1 MEFFLGEVMN
11 QITLNSNIKSES
23 CCPVCESSNNLLIIK
38 ISSPEL
44 LHKLLLNDILVNKC
58 IECHHIYNELKPED
72 YSNILKY
79 YEESYSL
86 ANLENDNS
94 TTDKPGSLNEFS
106 IKRYELTAE
115 FLLQSCLKDV
125 NILDIGC
132 AEGGFLK
139 FLSNRGFHNLSGID
153 TSTSYLTAAKKSSPQ
168 INFKIGVA
176 ESIPFP
182 DAHFDVIVIDQVLE
196 HLHHPLIALD
206 EISRVLR
213 EDGKV
218 IVGVP
223 NVSWYSRVG
232 FFPYYWYL
240 LKEHLQHFN
249 IATLNHLFGRKS
261 YTLLSYREALTPMI
275 SSDVPLPNTIAVYKK
290 EFDLL
295 NENRLDNVERETLD
309 IESYLVE
316 QENHWFSIKST
327 LVNYLTEGKPIYCWG
342 LSRELQ
348 YLLGTGIL
356 NSLNILEVIDSNP
369 TKIQAAQLYNPSMR
383 ACLPH
388 NFGEESEDAILLIT
402 AVAHSVP
409 IENAAL
415 NLGFLGKII
424 KLDNQS
430 IGFNLSKKDFD

>member
-1 MEFFLGEVMN
+1 VN
-11 QITLNSNIKSES
+11 QITHDSNIKNES
-23 CCPVCESSNNLLIIK
+23 CCPVCGSSNNSLIIK

-44 LHKLLLNDILVNKC
+44 LNKLLLNDILVN
-58 IECHHIYNELKPED
+58 ECLDCKHIYNELREED
-72 YSNILKY
+72 YLNILKY

-86 ANLENDNS
+86 ANLGNDNLI
-94 TTDKPGSLNEFS
+94 TDKPGSLNEFS
-106 IKRYELTAE
+106 INRYELTAE
-115 FLLQSCLKDV
+115 FLLRSCPKDI

-139 FLSNRGFHNLSGID
+139 FLSKNGFHNLSGID

-168 INFKIGVA
+168 INFEIGVA

-182 DAHFDVIVIDQVLE
+182 DAYFDVIVIDQVLE
-196 HLHHPLIALD
+196 HLHHPLVALD

-223 NVSWYSRVG
+223 NASWYSRVG
-232 FFPYYWYL
+232 FFPYYWFL

-249 IATLNHLFGRKS
+249 IATLTQLFGRKS
-261 YTLLSYREALTPMI
+261 LTLISYRETLTPMI
-275 SSDVPLPNTIAVYKK
+275 SSDVPLPNTVAVYKK
-290 EFDLL
+290 KFDLL
-295 NENRLDNVERETLD
+295 NEIRLDNIERESLD
-309 IESYLVE
+309 IKSYLVE

-348 YLLGTGIL
+348 SLLGAGIL
-356 NSLNILEVIDSNP
+356 NSSKILEVIDSNP

-388 NFGEESEDAILLIT
+388 NFGKESKDAILIIT

-415 NLGFLGKII
+415 RLGFLGKII

-430 IGFNLSKKDFD
+430 IGFNLSKKDCE

>member
-11 QITLNSNIKSES
+11 QITHNSIIKNES
-23 CCPVCESSNNLLIIK
+23 RCPVCGTSNSSLIIK

-44 LHKLLLNDILVNKC
+44 LNKLLLNDILINEC
-58 IECHHIYNELKPED
+58 LECHHIYNELKAED

-86 ANLENDNS
+86 ANLGNDNS
-94 TTDKPGSLNEFS
+94 TTDKPGSFNEFS

-115 FLLQSCLKDV
+115 FLLHSCPKEV

-139 FLSNRGFHNLSGID
+139 FLSNSGFYNLSGID
-153 TSTSYLTAAKKSSPQ
+153 TSTSYLTAAKKLAPQ
-168 INFKIGVA
+168 INFEIGVA

-182 DAHFDVIVIDQVLE
+182 DAYFDVIVIDQVLE

-206 EISRVLR
+206 EISRVLK

-218 IVGVP
+218 VVGVP
-223 NVSWYSRVG
+223 NVSWYSQVG
-232 FFPYYWYL
+232 FFPYYWFL

-249 IATLNHLFGRKS
+249 IDTLNHLFGRKS
-261 YTLLSYREALTPMI
+261 YSLISYREALTPMI
-275 SSDVPLPNTIAVYKK
+275 STEVPLPNTIAVYKK
-290 EFDLL
+290 ELDTL
-295 NENRLDNVERETLD
+295 NENCLYNIEREALD
-309 IESYLVE
+309 IKSYLAE

-348 YLLGTGIL
+348 SLLGTGIL
-356 NSLNILEVIDSNP
+356 NSSNILEVIDSNP

-402 AVAHSVP
+402 AVAHSAP

-415 NLGFLGKII
+415 NLGFLGRII

-430 IGFNLSKKDFD
+430 IGYNLSKEVFE